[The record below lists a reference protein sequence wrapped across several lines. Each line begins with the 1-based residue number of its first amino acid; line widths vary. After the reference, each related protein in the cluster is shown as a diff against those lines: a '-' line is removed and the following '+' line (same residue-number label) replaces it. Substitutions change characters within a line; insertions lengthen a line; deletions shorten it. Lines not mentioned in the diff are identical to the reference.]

1 MYTKNYSIL
10 DFCSCDIKTDIED
23 NISYYTFYYK
33 VKDVII
39 DVREF
44 ANISKGLLYQK
55 RLDRKLKK
63 YNESIITDET
73 LKQLVECVEVK
84 NEKFTGF
91 L

>member
-1 MYTKNYSIL
+1 MYTENYSIL

-84 NEKFTGF
+84 NEK

>member
-1 MYTKNYSIL
+1 MYTENYSIL

-84 NEKFTGF
+84 
-91 L
+91 